1 MTYLLPIVAYY
12 VGIAVRHYA
21 RFLRSNAAPPFGQQ
35 LVAGIVFSL
44 VAVAPLYPAIKLTVT
59 VAGLDIVA
67 YVLIIVVIMQE
78 GLVLH
83 ERAVALV
90 SNLVTQA
97 HDRAGP
103 KPGNSAS
110 VTGKKAAEPGSGD

>member
-1 MTYLLPIVAYY
+1 MQLGYFADTFLTYLLPIVAYY

-21 RFLRSNAAPPFGQQ
+21 RFLRSSAAPPFGQQ

-59 VAGLDIVA
+59 VAGLDVVA
-67 YVLIIVVIMQE
+67 YVLIMVVIMQE

-97 HDRAGP
+97 QDRAGQ
-103 KPGNSAS
+103 
-110 VTGKKAAEPGSGD
+110 KAAEPGSGD